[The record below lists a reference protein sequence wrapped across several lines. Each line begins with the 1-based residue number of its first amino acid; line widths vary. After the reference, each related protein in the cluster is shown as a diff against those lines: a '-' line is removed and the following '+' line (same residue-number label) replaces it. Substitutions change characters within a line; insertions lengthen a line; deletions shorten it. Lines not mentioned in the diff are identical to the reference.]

1 MIKIL
6 SRNIIRFLFLVFIQ
20 VLIFNNIQISGL
32 INPYVYVIFILLLPF
47 ETPKLALL
55 GLAFLLGIS
64 VDLFANTPGMH
75 STATVLMAFLRPY
88 VLSIIAPRDGY
99 ETGTF
104 PRVYYYGFFWF
115 LKYAAILV
123 TIHHLTLFYLEI
135 FRLTDFFT
143 TFFRSVISSA
153 FSITFIVLSQYFIFR
168 R

>member
-1 MIKIL
+1 MIKIF

-20 VLIFNNIQISGL
+20 VLIFNNIQFSGL
-32 INPYVYVIFILLLPF
+32 INPYIYVIFILLLPF
-47 ETPKLALL
+47 ETPTWALL

-104 PRVYYYGFFWF
+104 PRLYYYGFFWF

-123 TIHHLTLFYLEI
+123 TIHHLSLFYLEI
-135 FRLTDFFT
+135 FRLSDFFT
-143 TFFRSVISSA
+143 TFFRSIISA
-153 FSITFIVLSQYFIFR
+153 TFSITFIVLSQYFIFR

>member
-32 INPYVYVIFILLLPF
+32 INPYVYVIFILFLPF
-47 ETPKLALL
+47 ETPKWALL

-104 PRVYYYGFFWF
+104 PRIYYYGFFWF

-123 TIHHLTLFYLEI
+123 TIHHLALFYLEI

>member
-47 ETPKLALL
+47 ETPKWALL

-104 PRVYYYGFFWF
+104 PRLYYYGFFWF

-135 FRLTDFFT
+135 FRLSDFFI

>member
-6 SRNIIRFLFLVFIQ
+6 SRNIIRFLFLIFIQ

-47 ETPKLALL
+47 ETPTWALL
-55 GLAFLLGIS
+55 ALAFLLGIS

-104 PRVYYYGFFWF
+104 PRLYYYGFFWF

-123 TIHHLTLFYLEI
+123 TIHHLALFYLEI
-135 FRLTDFFT
+135 FRLSDFFI
-143 TFFRSVISSA
+143 TFFRSVISAA

>member
-47 ETPKLALL
+47 ETPTWALL
-55 GLAFLLGIS
+55 ALAFLLGIS

-104 PRVYYYGFFWF
+104 PRLYYYGFFWF

-123 TIHHLTLFYLEI
+123 TIHHLALFYLEI
-135 FRLTDFFT
+135 FRLSDFFI
-143 TFFRSVISSA
+143 TFFRSVISAA

>member
-1 MIKIL
+1 MIKIV

-20 VLIFNNIQISGL
+20 VLVFNNIQVSGL

-47 ETPKLALL
+47 ETPNWALL
-55 GLAFLLGIS
+55 VLAFLLGIS

-88 VLSIIAPRDGY
+88 VLSVIAPRDGY

-104 PRVYYYGFFWF
+104 PRIYYYGFTWF
-115 LKYAAILV
+115 LKYAVILV
-123 TIHHLTLFYLEI
+123 TIHHLVLFYLEV
-135 FRLTDFFT
+135 FRFADFFM
-143 TFFRSVISSA
+143 TFFRSVLSA
-153 FSITFIVLSQYFIFR
+153 IFSITFIVLSQYFIFR

>member
-1 MIKIL
+1 MIKIF

-20 VLIFNNIQISGL
+20 VLIFNNIQFSGL
-32 INPYVYVIFILLLPF
+32 INPYIYVIFILLLPF
-47 ETPKLALL
+47 KTPTWALL

-104 PRVYYYGFFWF
+104 PRLYYYGFFWF

-123 TIHHLTLFYLEI
+123 TIHHLSLFYLEI
-135 FRLTDFFT
+135 FRL
-143 TFFRSVISSA
+143 SISP
-153 FSITFIVLSQYFIFR
+153 
-168 R
+168 